1 MTDPKGGGT
10 AAAASAPESF
20 SDDELAE
27 LALATPLN
35 QPLGDDA
42 VPLSVYL
49 SGLPGPLPDWYMP
62 PALARGGGRWRGPVV
77 LAVIAAFLI
86 IDGFGLCS
94 TYGQLVF
101 A

>member
-1 MTDPKGGGT
+1 MIEDGT
-10 AAAASAPESF
+10 SGVAESF

-27 LALATPLN
+27 LALASSL
-35 QPLGDDA
+35 DDGLDDGA

-62 PALARGGGRWRGPVV
+62 PALGRGGGRWRGPVV

-86 IDGFGLCS
+86 IDAFGLCS
-94 TYGQLVF
+94 TYGQLAF

>member
-1 MTDPKGGGT
+1 MRDPRIERS
-10 AAAASAPESF
+10 AVPAPEPF
-20 SDDELAE
+20 SDDELAD
-27 LALATPLN
+27 LALAAPVDRPL
-35 QPLGDDA
+35 DEDA

-62 PALARGGGRWRGPVV
+62 PALARGGGRWRRPVV

-86 IDGFGLCS
+86 IDAFGLCS

>member
-1 MTDPKGGGT
+1 MTEDVTSGLAGPL
-10 AAAASAPESF
+10 
-20 SDDELAE
+20 SDDELTE
-27 LALATPLN
+27 LALASSLDDG
-35 QPLGDDA
+35 LDDDA

-49 SGLPGPLPDWYMP
+49 SGLPGPLPNWYMP
-62 PALARGGGRWRGPVV
+62 PALGRGGGRWRGPVV

-86 IDGFGLCS
+86 IDAFGLCS